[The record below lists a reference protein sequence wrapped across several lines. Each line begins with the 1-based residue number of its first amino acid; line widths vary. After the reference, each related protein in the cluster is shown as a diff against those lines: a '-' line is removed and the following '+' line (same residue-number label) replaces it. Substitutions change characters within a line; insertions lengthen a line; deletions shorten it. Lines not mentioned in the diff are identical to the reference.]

1 MKAKFIT
8 AIIST
13 SLLLTACGGG
23 HGPKA
28 VDKVEEA
35 QNIALEKAPKAQ
47 EVKFEDEGQPTMGG
61 VGGVNGTK
69 PAPAT
74 TEETPQADNTATATA
89 EPASTETKTDEVA
102 NPNTNTETPKTENA
116 ENADTKQQ

>member
-35 QNIALEKAPKAQ
+35 QTIALEKAPKAQ
-47 EVKFEDEGQPTMGG
+47 EVKFEDEGQPTIGG

-74 TEETPQADNTATATA
+74 TEETPKADNTATATA
-89 EPASTETKTDEVA
+89 EPANTEETKTDEATTPSADA
-102 NPNTNTETPKTENA
+102 NAESTENA
-116 ENADTKQQ
+116 EATQQ

>member
-13 SLLLTACGGG
+13 SLLLTACGGD

-69 PAPAT
+69 PTQAT

-89 EPASTETKTDEVA
+89 EPASTETKTDETA

>member
-35 QNIALEKAPKAQ
+35 QTIALEKAPKAQ
-47 EVKFEDEGQPTMGG
+47 EVKFEDEGQPTIGG

-74 TEETPQADNTATATA
+74 TEETPKADNTATATA
-89 EPASTETKTDEVA
+89 EA
-102 NPNTNTETPKTENA
+102 PKTEEAKTNEEA
-116 ENADTKQQ
+116 TPSANTEAPKTENADTKQQ

>member
-8 AIIST
+8 AIVST
-13 SLLLTACGGG
+13 ALLLTACGGS

-47 EVKFEDEGQPTMGG
+47 EVKFEDEGQPTIGG
-61 VGGVNGTK
+61 AGGANGTK

-74 TEETPQADNTATATA
+74 TEEKASQADNTATATA
-89 EPASTETKTDEVA
+89 EPTNAEETKTDEA
-102 NPNTNTETPKTENA
+102 AAPNVETTENTENA
-116 ENADTKQQ
+116 ETK

>member
-8 AIIST
+8 AIIGT
-13 SLLLTACGGG
+13 ALLLTACGGG

-28 VDKVEEA
+28 VDKLAEA
-35 QNIALEKAPKAQ
+35 QTIALEKAPKAQ

-74 TEETPQADNTATATA
+74 TEPQANTATATA
-89 EPASTETKTDEVA
+89 EPANAEQPKADEASASADAPKAENAESTET
-102 NPNTNTETPKTENA
+102 P
-116 ENADTKQQ
+116 QQ